1 MDRPPPPHSTET
13 EHRLTVSEV
22 NQKHHLDLLEEHEER
37 LTWLEQ
43 ATRGLIYVMGLLATG
58 KTPDVAQIILGA
70 LQK

>member
-1 MDRPPPPHSTET
+1 MQGMPPHSTET

-22 NQKHHLDLLEEHEER
+22 KLQFHSDLHEEHEER

-43 ATRGLIYVMGLLATG
+43 ATRGLIYAMGLLATG
-58 KTPDVAQIILGA
+58 KTQDLAQIILGA

>member
-1 MDRPPPPHSTET
+1 MQQPPHSTET

-22 NQKHHLDLLEEHEER
+22 HIQQHTRLHEEHDSR

-43 ATRGLIYVMGLLATG
+43 ATRGLIYAVGVMATG
-58 KTPDVAQIILGA
+58 KTPDLAQAILGI

>member
-22 NQKHHLDLLEEHEER
+22 KIQFHSELHEEHEAR

-43 ATRGLIYVMGLLATG
+43 ATRALIYAMGLLATG
-58 KTPDVAQIILGA
+58 KTPDVAQAILGV

>member
-1 MDRPPPPHSTET
+1 MDSKPPHSTET

-22 NQKHHLDLLEEHEER
+22 VLKQHTDLHAAHEIR

-43 ATRGLIYVMGLLATG
+43 ATRGLIYAVGVIATG
-58 KTPDVAQIILGA
+58 KTPDLAQAILGI